1 MDEGIVT
8 PKVQPHKPDFFLVVC
23 GVIGLVATPIAW
35 WAIQPFQVNVIHYE
49 LQRAIGPQ
57 VATVTAFSLVA
68 FVSPYILAILT
79 TRRRMRGTSVHDFF
93 TLSGPMVLTLP
104 LAIFAFSSTPPPF
117 PFLLLAMT
125 GAGSAAYLA
134 GARLCASRGTSW
146 PKLAVFSLFAFIA
159 VLTALGAG
167 KEHIK
172 AHIEVAKREGATKEE
187 VLELL
192 EMLIMPCGAPKFML
206 GYEAWAESFPVRRVE
221 PEP

>member
-1 MDEGIVT
+1 MARPEDSTEAQKAYLREMA
-8 PKVQPHKPDFFLVVC
+8 KVRGYVLDYHKV
-23 GVIGLVATPIAW
+23 LVAEDL
-35 WAIQPFQVNVIHYE
+35 PFMRAVN
-49 LQRAIGPQ
+49 
-57 VATVTAFSLVA
+57 
-68 FVSPYILAILT
+68 
-79 TRRRMRGTSVHDFF
+79 D
-93 TLSGPMVLTLP
+93 
-104 LAIFAFSSTPPPF
+104 
-117 PFLLLAMT
+117 LLAVSYT
-125 GAGSAAYLA
+125 GQR
-134 GARLCASRGTSW
+134 RLDRKT
-146 PKLAVFSLFAFIA
+146 KELVFVA